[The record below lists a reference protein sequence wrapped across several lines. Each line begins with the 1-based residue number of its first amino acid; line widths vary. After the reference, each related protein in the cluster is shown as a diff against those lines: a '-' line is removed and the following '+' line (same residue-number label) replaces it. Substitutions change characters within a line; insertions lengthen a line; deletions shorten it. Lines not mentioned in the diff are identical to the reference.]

1 MDPKALRKRQIA
13 KRLGVSEQVLE
24 QYLQLKNAEVLQ
36 PAPTDD
42 ASTNAVDSSAAT
54 PRQRRST
61 PRIPSSRTSIGS
73 DQG

>member
-24 QYLQLKNAEVLQ
+24 QYLQLKNAEVL
-36 PAPTDD
+36 PSTDADD
-42 ASTNAVDSSAAT
+42 APPELPTVAEES

-61 PRIPSSRTSIGS
+61 PRIADGRTSARSKRG
-73 DQG
+73 